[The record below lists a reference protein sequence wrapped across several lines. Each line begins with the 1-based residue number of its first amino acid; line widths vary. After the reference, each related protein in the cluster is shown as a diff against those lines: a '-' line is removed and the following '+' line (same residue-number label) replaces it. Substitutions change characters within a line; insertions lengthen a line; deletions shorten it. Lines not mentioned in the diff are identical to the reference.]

1 LHFAYARRL
10 HFWLEEQIQDLKVQ
24 KLEADLSLKDK
35 EIQGKDKDIQ
45 ELKAELARKKT
56 NIWGARAGARTRAGG
71 ARGGCVQH
79 LQGLRKK
86 DLRNLLVGARLAVG
100 GTNKAM
106 MTRYLKNEE
115 KPQVVPTDEQAEDL
129 GEAPAAIPGETEADA
144 EPKVDVP
151 LTELPSPSRSWA
163 PQTPPPFRTPCLP
176 HGSASSD
183 LQRQTNGKPL
193 QHQPSRFT
201 ILEDQEA

>member
-1 LHFAYARRL
+1 
-10 HFWLEEQIQDLKVQ
+10 
-24 KLEADLSLKDK
+24 
-35 EIQGKDKDIQ
+35 
-45 ELKAELARKKT
+45 
-56 NIWGARAGARTRAGG
+56 
-71 ARGGCVQH
+71 
-79 LQGLRKK
+79 
-86 DLRNLLVGARLAVG
+86 
-100 GTNKAM
+100 M
-106 MTRYLKNEE
+106 MTRYFKNEE

-129 GEAPAAIPGETEADA
+129 REAPAAIPGETEADA

>member
-1 LHFAYARRL
+1 MHFAYARRL

-79 LQGLRKK
+79 LQGLKR
-86 DLRNLLVGARLAVG
+86 LEESSRWGQARCWRH
-100 GTNKAM
+100 K
-106 MTRYLKNEE
+106 
-115 KPQVVPTDEQAEDL
+115 
-129 GEAPAAIPGETEADA
+129 
-144 EPKVDVP
+144 
-151 LTELPSPSRSWA
+151 
-163 PQTPPPFRTPCLP
+163 
-176 HGSASSD
+176 
-183 LQRQTNGKPL
+183 
-193 QHQPSRFT
+193 
-201 ILEDQEA
+201 